1 MEKYRIKKILEAAR
15 KSEFIL
21 MLILALVISMF
32 IGLCAHAT
40 NMKKELNLLHKQMIN
55 LQQDIYDIE
64 YEVSK

>member
-1 MEKYRIKKILEAAR
+1 MENRRIKKILEATR

-55 LQQDIYDIE
+55 VQQEVYDIK
-64 YEVSK
+64 YEVTK